1 MAYSLTSKQR
11 NLLNKVYYKDKVLM
25 GRDKLFAYLNLY
37 YPDSGISR
45 RQVMD
50 WLKKQNVHQL
60 FSRTMKTKD
69 IQGTVLKRP
78 YVQIGIDLADMQ
90 NYEYKGYNY
99 ILTAIDLFSKK
110 LWAKPL
116 KGKKTSIVTKAMRE
130 IFNEINHPIVS
141 IRSDNGSEFISK
153 TFKNLLKRKNVK
165 QVLGLAG
172 KPQSNGQIENMN
184 GTLKRLLKKNI
195 TLTDDQN
202 WPKVLQTIVRNI
214 NNVPNTTTKKTPN
227 DVAFLRDE
235 DKIQE
240 VKESIKKTIR
250 PQNEAIGNNQVIH
263 NVGDKV
269 RIKLIRK
276 TNYKLHNTWSR
287 DVFQIYRVFKPRK
300 PYSKPYYYV
309 KDEENEYRDR
319 LYNND
324 VQVITEVQRKVKAP
338 KKFEISKILDSR
350 MDGAAKMYLVR
361 WKNEKVATWEA
372 ESNLK
377 RDIPKMLKAFNRAN

>member
-50 WLKKQNVHQL
+50 WLKKQNLNQL
-60 FSRTMKTKD
+60 FAPTMKTKD

-99 ILTAIDLFSKK
+99 ILVAIDLFSKK
-110 LWAKPL
+110 VWARAI
-116 KGKKTSIVTKAMRE
+116 KGKTKGTVARAMRE
-130 IFNEINHPIVS
+130 IFKEIGHPVVS

-153 TFKNLLKRKNVK
+153 TFKNLLKQKHVK

-172 KPQSNGQIENMN
+172 KPQSNGQVENMN
-184 GTLKRLLKKNI
+184 RTIKQLIKKNI
-195 TLTDDQN
+195 TLMDDQN
-202 WPKVLQTIVRNI
+202 WVKVLPQIIRNI
-214 NNVPNTTTKKTPN
+214 NNVPNATTKKTPN
-227 DVAFLRDE
+227 DISFLRNE
-235 DKIQE
+235 DKIRE
-240 VKESIKKTIR
+240 IKENIEKAVR

-263 NVGDKV
+263 SVGDKV

-276 TNYKLHNTWSR
+276 NNYKLHNTWSR

-309 KDEENEYRDR
+309 KDDKNEYRDR

-324 VQVITEVQRKVKAP
+324 VQVITEIQRKVKAP

-361 WKNEKVATWEA
+361 WKNEKVPTWEP
-372 ESNLK
+372 ESSLK